1 MVEKIC
7 AKCMTGNIADATFCY
22 SCGALL
28 DEHSPRVNQRA
39 ESKFIKT
46 FRSRWSIVWI
56 LAGIFVVFT
65 ILGLSTFLFNDLNEL
80 DEFTGL
86 LLSSTAMY
94 GLMLLWVLWL
104 RYKNG
109 LSLNVLLGK
118 LSRLRSIKVH
128 YLILMVLVGM
138 GFSIASTYIS
148 IYLLIQLF
156 GEIFWLDKLFDGTDL
171 WPQQFDSLKA
181 YLHTI
186 FVVLLLVLIA
196 PVFEEIVFRGIFM
209 TRWVVKWGYKR
220 GIILS
225 SILFGVLHPG
235 VMGPSVMGI
244 ILCLLYIR
252 TKSLWVSV
260 LFHMINNSIVVLLV
274 LITNDRG
281 SINSEEFDSSANIL
295 PILILFIV
303 TTSIIAFI
311 LYNLRPLKSD
321 IIPYEHN
328 MRNLNNSVDK

>member
-1 MVEKIC
+1 
-7 AKCMTGNIADATFCY
+7 
-22 SCGALL
+22 
-28 DEHSPRVNQRA
+28 
-39 ESKFIKT
+39 
-46 FRSRWSIVWI
+46 
-56 LAGIFVVFT
+56 
-65 ILGLSTFLFNDLNEL
+65 
-80 DEFTGL
+80 
-86 LLSSTAMY
+86 
-94 GLMLLWVLWL
+94 
-104 RYKNG
+104 
-109 LSLNVLLGK
+109 
-118 LSRLRSIKVH
+118 
-128 YLILMVLVGM
+128 MVLVGM

-274 LITNDRG
+274 LITNDQG